1 MNNLIGVTRLLFAF
15 FMGMCLMVGMG
26 FLIKAIWILSQHG
39 NAETSIMMGILSI
52 LVGAVSFLFTFLLGE
67 I

>member
-1 MNNLIGVTRLLFAF
+1 
-15 FMGMCLMVGMG
+15 MVGMG